1 MELVKKNINICWA
14 KLVEA
19 PTYFSAKMT
28 ISLLFLELYQIYELL
43 FIDLTMSN
51 QMQKT
56 GGDTRICFPKINKIS
71 INVSVKSNIK
81 HAKKG
86 YVVHHQ
92 IRKQIYL
99 L

>member
-1 MELVKKNINICWA
+1 MLGVNGISKKKIQIYVGA

-28 ISLLFLELYQIYELL
+28 ISLLFLELYQIYELR

-56 GGDTRICFPKINKIS
+56 GGDASICFPKINKIS

-81 HAKKG
+81 HAFS
-86 YVVHHQ
+86 
-92 IRKQIYL
+92 
-99 L
+99 